1 MKLKVVDMT
10 EKKEEK
16 NKKIDPKPVGKEK
29 GTSTRELGNSR
40 KKKEK

>member
-1 MKLKVVDMT
+1 MS

-16 NKKIDPKPVGKEK
+16 TKKIEPKPLGKEK

-40 KKKEK
+40 KKKAK